1 MSCRIS
7 GNCGKA
13 TKTISMKRLVIE
25 FLAASFL
32 LASTTVFRAEE
43 SASGRWEGSVQIPDR
58 DLTLIVDLA
67 QTENGAWTGSVI
79 IPGFDVKG
87 KAVNDLAVI
96 GSEVSFAI
104 ATGRGLQAVLKG
116 HIAADGTL
124 AGEFAQAGNT
134 ARFVLKKTGPP
145 QVELPLRST
154 AVSKEIEGQWKGQYE
169 LSGYPRK
176 VTIKVV
182 NRGSEGAAA
191 DFVVVGRKTTTLPVD
206 LVRQEGT
213 LLTIDSHE
221 TGISYEGR
229 FNPESGEIKG
239 TFNQGAIEIP
249 LVLQRAK

>member
-58 DLTLIVDLA
+58 ELTLIVDLA

-87 KAVNDLAVI
+87 KAVNDLAVK

-116 HIAADGTL
+116 HVAADG
-124 AGEFAQAGNT
+124 
-134 ARFVLKKTGPP
+134 
-145 QVELPLRST
+145 
-154 AVSKEIEGQWKGQYE
+154 
-169 LSGYPRK
+169 
-176 VTIKVV
+176 
-182 NRGSEGAAA
+182 
-191 DFVVVGRKTTTLPVD
+191 
-206 LVRQEGT
+206 
-213 LLTIDSHE
+213 
-221 TGISYEGR
+221 
-229 FNPESGEIKG
+229 
-239 TFNQGAIEIP
+239 
-249 LVLQRAK
+249 